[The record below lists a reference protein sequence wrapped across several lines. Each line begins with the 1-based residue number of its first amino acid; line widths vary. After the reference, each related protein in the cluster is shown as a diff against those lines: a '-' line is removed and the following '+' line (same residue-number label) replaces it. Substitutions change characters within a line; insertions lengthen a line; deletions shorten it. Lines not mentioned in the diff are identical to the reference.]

1 MILMDDYDFLLS
13 PLTQPA
19 LKRPL
24 FLPQMVLDLDFF
36 YVSLKTRS
44 SAKAPP
50 PSGAFAPG
58 SPLLRTQMNEH
69 LLDVPQCLVCSVT
82 VTLFCLFITSDALS
96 HGTHVFP
103 LMGAYGELLTMICGK
118 IHEQQTI
125 RANVTL
131 SLPRGKRQTSDTHFE
146 FL

>member
-36 YVSLKTRS
+36 YISLKTRS

-69 LLDVPQCLVCSVT
+69 LLDAAPVPSLQRYC
-82 VTLFCLFITSDALS
+82 DAFL
-96 HGTHVFP
+96 P
-103 LMGAYGELLTMICGK
+103 LY
-118 IHEQQTI
+118 HQ
-125 RANVTL
+125 
-131 SLPRGKRQTSDTHFE
+131 
-146 FL
+146 